1 VPTTQT
7 TRLPNKVTLAAT
19 PMPHMHSVAI
29 GLWTGLGSR
38 HENAQTSGAA
48 HFIEHLLFKGTPSR
62 DSATIAREIE
72 RIGGSVNAFT
82 SEDHTCYYV
91 SGPADRCEQL
101 SDVLC
106 DMYNRPLMQS
116 ADVDLERDVIKEEIA
131 MVRDQ
136 PAQWL
141 EDLLSEAAWG
151 NDHPLGRTITGTS
164 ATLDAMDRDHLLG
177 IHAAGY
183 VGAQTVA
190 TIAGCIEAND
200 ALQILSDRLSDLPVG
215 APTLMTPAPAPG
227 RPSRIEIDDIEQA
240 HLAIGFHTTGRH
252 DESRYALKLLNVIL
266 GENMS
271 SMLFQKLR
279 EQEAVCYSVQSDV
292 MTFDDTG
299 LLHIYAAVDPKNLDR
314 TLTVTTETL
323 AELMQSDIDDR
334 TVEDAKAYVIGQSRI
349 ALENTSSQMMWSG
362 ESLLSYDQVRDPE
375 ISHDRIAAVT
385 AEEMRSIATAI
396 FTPEN
401 LVLAA
406 VTPKQCTT
414 KLEGWSEK
422 FSAVL
427 PKS

>member
-1 VPTTQT
+1 
-7 TRLPNKVTLAAT
+7 
-19 PMPHMHSVAI
+19 MHSVAI

-38 HENAQTSGAA
+38 HECAQTSGAA

-62 DSATIAREIE
+62 DAATIAREIE

-91 SGPADRCEQL
+91 TGPAERTEHLC
-101 SDVLC
+101 DVLC
-106 DMYNRPLMQS
+106 DMYSHPLIQ
-116 ADVDLERDVIKEEIA
+116 ANDVDLERDVIKEEIA

-136 PAQWL
+136 PSQWL

-151 NDHPLGRTITGTS
+151 NDHPLGRTITGTPE
-164 ATLDAMDRDHLLG
+164 TLDGMNRDTLLAA
-177 IHAAGY
+177 HATGY

-190 TIAGCIEAND
+190 TVAGRIENHA
-200 ALQILSDRLSDLPVG
+200 ALDILSQRLADLPAG
-215 APTLMTPAPAPG
+215 QPTAMAPAPSPG
-227 RPSRIEIDDIEQA
+227 CPSRIEVDDIEQA
-240 HLAIGFHTTGRH
+240 HLAIGFHSAGRH

-271 SMLFQKLR
+271 SLLFQKLR

-323 AELMQSDIDDR
+323 ADLIATDIDET
-334 TVEDAKAYVIGQSRI
+334 TVEDAKTYVIGQSRI
-349 ALENTSSQMMWSG
+349 ALESTSSQMMWAG
-362 ESLLSYDQVRDPE
+362 ESLLSYGRVRDPE

-385 AEEMRSIATAI
+385 AEEMRTIAATL

-406 VTPKQCTT
+406 VTPKQCVAP
-414 KLEGWSEK
+414 LETWSEK
-422 FSAVL
+422 FSAV
-427 PKS
+427 